1 LHFDTA
7 WSVLKKPGAYHSFS
21 LTGTYSVAILP
32 VFCYDNHDYGLKGG
46 THMKVSD
53 KKKGIVDYTSA
64 PHELP
69 DEFREW
75 DMSDEQLEYLEALD
89 DARVR
94 EAEENARARTE
105 WQAQG
110 KKNLEIILYQ
120 NYQNGEIAKRL
131 AYLFEEKHIEKTA
144 FARQAGLGRTTI
156 HRYISGD
163 STPSK
168 KKLLQVLDALS
179 MSVED
184 FCYEPTNF
192 EAWKEALIESISKK
206 HDIFILKDH
215 IMKELAKNDFTYSH
229 NGETVKLPYRHY
241 TLLKAIL
248 ESGFKVLDL
257 LPHDKK

>member
-1 LHFDTA
+1 M
-7 WSVLKKPGAYHSFS
+7 GE
-21 LTGTYSVAILP
+21 
-32 VFCYDNHDYGLKGG
+32 
-46 THMKVSD
+46 THMKISD

-64 PHELP
+64 HHELP

-75 DMSDEQLEYLEALD
+75 DMSDEQLEYLEARH
-89 DARVR
+89 DAAVR
-94 EAEENARARTE
+94 EAEENARARAE
-105 WQAQG
+105 WQSQG

-163 STPSK
+163 STPNK
-168 KKLLQVLDALS
+168 KKLLQILDALS

-192 EAWKEALIESISKK
+192 EAWKEALVASLSKE
-206 HDIFILKDH
+206 HDIFKLKDY

-229 NGETVKLPYRHY
+229 DGEIVRLPYRHY

-257 LPHDKK
+257 LPHDNK

>member
-1 LHFDTA
+1 
-7 WSVLKKPGAYHSFS
+7 
-21 LTGTYSVAILP
+21 
-32 VFCYDNHDYGLKGG
+32 
-46 THMKVSD
+46 MKVSD

-156 HRYISGD
+156 HRYINGD

-206 HDIFILKDH
+206 HDIFILKDY